1 MKEVKYKHKKEVTE
15 DFKDVFRTDDRRDTK
30 EEVRSR
36 FNSFCDKWGKYYS
49 YFKRQ
54 KKNLRIDLYF
64 TYISYHYRIRSM
76 IKTTNWIERLYR
88 DFKRTTRM
96 RGALRDPE
104 ASLLL
109 LGAVARDKKAYL
121 RKVPKLD
128 YEQSKFDWE
137 E

>member
-64 TYISYHYRIRSM
+64 TYISYHYSIRSM

-88 DFKRTTRM
+88 DFKRNTRIQ
-96 RGALRDPE
+96 GTITNTDDIF
-104 ASLLL
+104 LLL
-109 LGAVARDKKAYL
+109 DTIAIDNK
-121 RKVPKLD
+121 D
-128 YEQSKFDWE
+128 
-137 E
+137 